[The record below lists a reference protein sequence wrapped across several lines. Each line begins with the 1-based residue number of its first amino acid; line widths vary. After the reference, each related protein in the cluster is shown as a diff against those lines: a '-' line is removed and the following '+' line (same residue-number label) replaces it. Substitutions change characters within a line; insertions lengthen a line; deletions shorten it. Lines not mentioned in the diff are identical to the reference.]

1 MLSKKLKS
9 NSESSRKYRQNRR
22 FSEEFKRDKV
32 KEIESKRLK
41 VSQICDL
48 YEVTS
53 AAVYKW
59 LYKYGQKTEK
69 GVKIVI
75 EMESEAIKTKHLQER
90 VAELERIIGQKQLEI
105 DYLNKLLDLESQ
117 ELGYDLK
124 KKHVSKLSNILGG
137 KNKTMII

>member
-1 MLSKKLKS
+1 MSSKKLKNS
-9 NSESSRKYRQNRR
+9 SESSRKYRQNRR

-32 KEIESKRLK
+32 KKIESKRLK
-41 VSQICDL
+41 VSQVCDF

-59 LYKYGQKTEK
+59 LHKYGQKTEK

-75 EMESEAIKTKHLQER
+75 EMESEEYRTKQLLER

-105 DYLNKLLDLESQ
+105 DYLDKLLVLESQ

-124 KKHVSKLSNILGG
+124 KKHAPKLSSILGG
-137 KNKTMII
+137 KNETTII

>member
-9 NSESSRKYRQNRR
+9 SSEINRKYRQNRR

-41 VSQICDL
+41 VRQICDL

-69 GVKIVI
+69 GTKIVI

-105 DYLNKLLDLESQ
+105 DYLDKLLELESQ

-124 KKHVSKLSNILGG
+124 KKHAPKLSSTLGG
-137 KNKTMII
+137 KNETTII

>member
-9 NSESSRKYRQNRR
+9 SSESSRKYRQNRR
-22 FSEEFKRDKV
+22 FSEAFKRDKV

-41 VSQICDL
+41 VRQICDL

-69 GVKIVI
+69 GTKIVI
-75 EMESEAIKTKHLQER
+75 EMESEAVKTKHLQER

-105 DYLNKLLDLESQ
+105 DYLDKLLELESQ

-124 KKHVSKLSNILGG
+124 KKHASKLSSTLGS
-137 KNKTMII
+137 KNETTII